1 MIEKLSIKNSPNNF
15 LIIEGSKDFEHG
27 ILFPH
32 NVVFNG
38 AEISVLFSNAIL
50 NKIRT
55 GQINLESNINL
66 TIQSR
71 FGQNEE
77 NAILMY
83 DCKDDFGEL
92 DFGDN
97 LEKGKVYYATVM
109 AISPGRIIAGVNG
122 HYGYIYAISNLNI
135 DDEVAVEVITPSPNK
150 FTFGQFALVEQ
161 SINCDEEELEE
172 SEEINSFLNAEELV
186 SIGEKARLSIEW
198 LLENVPGT
206 TRKNLNV
213 IKEDLHLTYKPDTQA
228 DLHRFLNDKET
239 SDYFKKNNFWVGVYR
254 DKGTT
259 SHDNEAGDVKLI
271 IYDDNNIVLETQI
284 NDNAIWVCE
293 FSHDKNKSNAQ
304 FLIEKNL
311 NALVISGLHIHFHEY
326 SYLSD
331 NYREIGERIFCQ
343 REVSK
348 EILPNLK
355 KEIKTLKE
363 KAAIEYVT
371 LQHYIEY
378 QEESEKELSKK
389 NSIPISPNVAKI
401 TTSDIESTSSTGL
414 SVPHGHGLENI
425 FSSTDGDICY
435 VEVITDEKIYKAEL
449 TEDKSGEGY
458 CIAFY
463 TQRFDISKLI
473 AKGFDVK
480 RRANVSHL
488 QLQQDSIDDFVYGNN
503 DFDIFNKL
511 NRGELQSPEP
521 DMSLEFYDDKFNDV
535 EEGNNQPLAIRK
547 AVNNN
552 DIFLIQGPPGTGKTS
567 VIVEII
573 KQLVLKKGERVLV
586 CSQAHSAVKNI
597 YERLKDF
604 SPEIKIGNI
613 DEEETM
619 ISASVREHPDY
630 LRNNMLLID
639 RICKF
644 EGSIKDSKEQLIGNI
659 GSSYSDQSRV
669 DFAKGHEYL
678 CDYFTPEALAKPYE
692 LIEIVK
698 ELSDGLSDLKE
709 NAGVFNNA
717 RHFKSLNVVMGTCIG
732 VGLDWS
738 MKRSGIHFDTVII
751 DEAGKAN
758 LAETTVPMELG
769 DKFILVGDH
778 RQLPPYMDKEEI
790 KDFIEKCDSQ
800 SLVQSE
806 VEDAVSSS
814 LFEDFLEDEKFPQE
828 STVLLNYQY
837 RMNPEIGD
845 YVSELFYGNEL
856 KNGLGT
862 DKQTCQ
868 LEGFSKAVT
877 FIDTSTLKKD
887 ENGVNLA
894 YEKGDKETGWYN
906 PYEVKIL
913 TNRVLPS
920 LLRLTASMPNL
931 SVGIITP
938 YRRQR
943 KFIIEALKE
952 TPLKNSVYTI
962 DSIQGTEFDV
972 VVVSL
977 VRAFNP
983 RKGNMKVGF
992 LDDMRRLNVALS
1004 RAKKRLII
1012 IGNLYTLTSE
1022 SAHFESESEIGIKPI
1037 EVFKKLKEI
1046 QDRSMDQTALDLI
1059 SKKIRSGAIKIGQI
1073 FEDCTWYYEKPDY
1086 PVIELLIDGDV
1097 LRFPIKNDTR
1107 LKRYAKE
1114 GETIDMRLIGLNDR
1128 DRAQFEYI
1136 PDCSIAD
1143 QVTDG
1148 CLTNVA
1154 VYPDYWD
1161 EKEGTKD
1168 QMVFR
1173 FEDDSTLSLQIHP
1186 KFNKQN
1192 SLFYNLLD
1200 SPKVSKIN
1208 VNIWKGQVCPDK
1220 LPYIQFKESHAVNE
1234 KVTVSII
1241 DKYSYTTQN
1250 GKELFFFI
1258 VEWDDLFGVILCK
1271 KGMRAAIGDKVSAS
1285 IYKMDDFC
1293 VTFNI

>member
-1 MIEKLSIKNSPNNF
+1 MNKFNIKNSPNNF
-15 LIIEGSKDFEHG
+15 LILEGDKDFMQG

-32 NVVFNG
+32 NIVFNG
-38 AEISVLFSNAIL
+38 EEISVLFSNAIL
-50 NKIRT
+50 NKIRA
-55 GQINLESNINL
+55 GQIELESNPNL

-77 NAILMY
+77 NAILIY

-97 LEKGKVYYATVM
+97 LEKGKIYNVAVL
-109 AISPGRIIAGVNG
+109 AVSSGRIIVGVNG
-122 HYGYIYAISNLNI
+122 HYGYISTTRDFNVG
-135 DDEVAVEVITPSPNK
+135 DEMTVEVITPTKNK
-150 FTFGQFALVEQ
+150 FTFGQFALAEQ
-161 SINCDEEELEE
+161 TNDSYDEDLEQ
-172 SEEINSFLNAEELV
+172 SEEINLFLNAEELA
-186 SIGEKARLSIEW
+186 SIGEDARLSIEW

-213 IKEDLHLTYKPDTQA
+213 IKEDLHLTYKPDVQA
-228 DLHRFLNDKET
+228 DLHNFLHNEDT
-239 SDYFKKNNFWVGVYR
+239 YDYFKKNNFWVGVYR
-254 DKGTT
+254 DNGTESQGQKG
-259 SHDNEAGDVKLI
+259 GYVKLI
-271 IYDDNNIVLETQI
+271 FYDNNNVVIETQI
-284 NDNAIWVCE
+284 NDNAIWVSE

-311 NALVISGLHIHFHEY
+311 NALVVSGSHIHFHEY
-326 SYLSD
+326 SYLAD
-331 NYREIGERIFCQ
+331 NYRDVGERIYCQ
-343 REVSK
+343 YEVSK
-348 EILPNLK
+348 KILPYLK
-355 KEIKTLKE
+355 KEIKTIKE
-363 KAAIEYVT
+363 KAGIEYVT
-371 LQHYIEY
+371 LQHFIKY
-378 QEESEKELSKK
+378 QEDSEKEQSKK
-389 NSIPISPNVAKI
+389 NSISISPNVAKLTI
-401 TTSDIESTSSTGL
+401 SDLDSTPSSGL
-414 SVPHGHGLENI
+414 FVAHGNGLGNL
-425 FSSTDGDICY
+425 FSSTDGDTCY
-435 VEVITDEKIYKAEL
+435 VEVVTDEKSYKAEL
-449 TEDKSGEGY
+449 TEDKSGVGY
-458 CIAFY
+458 SIGFY
-463 TQRFDISKLI
+463 TQRFDISELI

-480 RRANVSHL
+480 RRANVNHL
-488 QLQQDSIDDFVYGNN
+488 QLQQASIDDFVYGYN
-503 DFDIFNKL
+503 DFGIFNKL

-521 DMSLEFYDDKFNDV
+521 DMSLEFYDKKFNDV

-597 YERLKDF
+597 YDRLKDF

-619 ISASVREHPDY
+619 ISASVKEHPEY
-630 LRNNMLLID
+630 LRNNLILID

-644 EGSIKDSKEQLIGNI
+644 DGNVKEAKEQLVGGLGIN
-659 GSSYSDQSRV
+659 YSEQSRA
-669 DFAKGHEYL
+669 DFIKGHEYL
-678 CDYFTPEALAKPYE
+678 CDYYEPDALSKPYE

-698 ELSDGLSDLKE
+698 ELGDGLADLKE

-758 LAETTVPMELG
+758 LAETIVPMELG

-778 RQLPPYMDKEEI
+778 RQLPPYMDKGEI
-790 KDFIEKCDSQ
+790 KNFIDKSGSR
-800 SLVQSE
+800 SLVQAE

-814 LFEDFLEDEKFPQE
+814 LFKDFLEDAKFPQE

-845 YVSELFYGNEL
+845 YVSELFYGSGL

-862 DKQTCQ
+862 DKQVCQ

-877 FIDTSTLKKD
+877 FIDTSTLKKN
-887 ENGVNLA
+887 ENGINIA
-894 YEKGDKETGWYN
+894 YEKGDKESGWYN
-906 PYEVKIL
+906 PYEIKIL
-913 TNRVLPS
+913 RDRILPN
-920 LLRLTASMPNL
+920 LLRLKSSMPQL

-943 KFIIEALKE
+943 LYIIEALKD
-952 TPLKNSVYTI
+952 TPLENSVYTI

-983 RKGNMKVGF
+983 KKGDRKVGF

-1004 RAKKRLII
+1004 RAKKKLII
-1012 IGNLYTLTSE
+1012 IGNLYTLTNE
-1022 SAHFESESEIGIKPI
+1022 SAHFESESEIGIKPV

-1046 QDRSMDQTALDLI
+1046 KDRNVDQTALDLI
-1059 SKKIRSGAIKIGQI
+1059 NKKIKSGVVTNGQI

-1086 PVIELLIDGDV
+1086 PVIELFIDGDV
-1097 LRFPIKNDTR
+1097 LRFPIRNDSR

-1114 GETIDMRLIGLNDR
+1114 GEGIDIKFIGISER
-1128 DRAQFEYI
+1128 DRAQFEYM
-1136 PDCSIAD
+1136 PDCTLAQ
-1143 QVTDG
+1143 QVSDG
-1148 CLTNVA
+1148 YVTNVVA
-1154 VYPDYWD
+1154 YPEYWD
-1161 EKEGTKD
+1161 EEDGAKD

-1173 FEDDSTLSLQIHP
+1173 FEDGSLLSLQIHSM
-1186 KFNKQN
+1186 FNKKN
-1192 SLFYNLLD
+1192 TLFYNLLD
-1200 SPKVSKIN
+1200 SPSVSKIN
-1208 VNIWKGQVCPDK
+1208 VNIWKGKVGLDK
-1220 LPYIQFKESHAVNE
+1220 VPYQKFKETHVVGDKMS
-1234 KVTVSII
+1234 VSII
-1241 DKYSYTTQN
+1241 DRYSYTTLN
-1250 GKELFFFI
+1250 GRELSFFI
-1258 VEWDDLFGVILCK
+1258 VECDNLYGVILHRN
-1271 KGMRAAIGDKVSAS
+1271 GMKVKIGDTVIAS
-1285 IYKMDDFC
+1285 IREMEDHC
-1293 VTFNI
+1293 ITFNI